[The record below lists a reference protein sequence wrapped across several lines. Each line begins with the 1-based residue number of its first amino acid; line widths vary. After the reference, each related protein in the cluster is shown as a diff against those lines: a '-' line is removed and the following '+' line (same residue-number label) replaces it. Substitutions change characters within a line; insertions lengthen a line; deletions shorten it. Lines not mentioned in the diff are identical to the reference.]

1 MQTAELMLGIN
12 GHRETSR
19 SDREGRESKHAPSFW
34 LRDT

>member
-12 GHRETSR
+12 AHRDASR
-19 SDREGRESKHAPSFW
+19 SGEGRESKHAPSFW